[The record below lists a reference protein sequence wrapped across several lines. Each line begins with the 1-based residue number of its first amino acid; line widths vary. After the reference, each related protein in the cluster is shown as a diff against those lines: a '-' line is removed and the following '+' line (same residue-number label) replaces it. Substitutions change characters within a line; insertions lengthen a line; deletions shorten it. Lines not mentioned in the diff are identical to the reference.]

1 MRRLLGDA
9 ERRRDLTP
17 AAVRV
22 DRSPDVNALD
32 HVKIASQPRYR
43 RSASSESLLATAVC
57 IRPRKCTTGRAF
69 ADTAPI
75 YPRGGN
81 VTLR

>member
-17 AAVRV
+17 AAARV
-22 DRSPDVNALD
+22 DRSPDVNALE
-32 HVKIASQPRYR
+32 HVEIASQPRYR
-43 RSASSESLLATAVC
+43 PQCLLRVLLATAVC